1 MRFSKV
7 SGLKTNISKCDK
19 EGKGGVKGA
28 NMAIY
33 DMQCI
38 NLKKES
44 LKILGIHYLCNK
56 ILEQEKSLKC
66 NIS

>member
-1 MRFSKV
+1 M
-7 SGLKTNISKCDK
+7 SGLKTNTSKYDK

-44 LKILGIHYLCNK
+44 LKILEIHK
-56 ILEQEKSLKC
+56 
-66 NIS
+66 

>member
-1 MRFSKV
+1 MRFSKL

-44 LKILGIHYLCNK
+44 SKVLGTHYLCNK
-56 ILEQEKSLKC
+56 KLEQEKSFKC

>member
-1 MRFSKV
+1 ML
-7 SGLKTNISKCDK
+7 GLKTNTSKCDK

-56 ILEQEKSLKC
+56 ILEQEKCLKC

>member
-1 MRFSKV
+1 M
-7 SGLKTNISKCDK
+7 SGLKTNTSKCYK

-38 NLKKES
+38 ILKKAS
-44 LKILGIHYLCNK
+44 LKVLGIHYLCNK
-56 ILEQEKSLKC
+56 KLEQEKSFKC